1 MDNLK
6 KGDYGQIHFYTRKKG
21 VKHGFDLKA
30 MVIDFDEKYVH
41 LRDNDD
47 LEYLTQRKDII
58 SFEKEPVPEETTK

>member
-1 MDNLK
+1 MIESAGRFRFLV
-6 KGDYGQIHFYTRKKG
+6 FLSLEKG